1 MRTPCRR
8 EATRKESKEF
18 IMDYSST
25 VHDGDNLTGASP
37 WGSSPAPSPQ
47 HSRTNFG
54 PSGADGPPSPTPYSE
69 NHPVSN
75 GSYTSE
81 SPGGYNR
88 PENSSLDSGADIRDV
103 PPPSIGDLTQAQGEQ
118 QRPGSQQKQQRYQ
131 QQQGSQADFSQE
143 EGRQERIPAS
153 RRAPGPQYKLQAKIT
168 GLERTGRKDPIL
180 RFDVHV
186 RLQ

>member
-1 MRTPCRR
+1 
-8 EATRKESKEF
+8 
-18 IMDYSST
+18 MDYSST
-25 VHDGDNLTGASP
+25 VHDADNLTGASP

-54 PSGADGPPSPTPYSE
+54 PTGTDGPPSPTPYRD
-69 NHPVSN
+69 NRPASN

-81 SPGGYNR
+81 GSGGFNR
-88 PENSSLDSGADIRDV
+88 PENSSLDPSTDNVRDV
-103 PPPSIGDLTQAQGEQ
+103 PPPSMSGLSQAQGGQ
-118 QRPGSQQKQQRYQ
+118 QAPGSQQQ
-131 QQQGSQADFSQE
+131 QQQGPQGDSSQE
-143 EGRQERIPAS
+143 QVRQGRGSAA

-186 RLQ
+186 RLWQLPTYREIIKSFVNIL